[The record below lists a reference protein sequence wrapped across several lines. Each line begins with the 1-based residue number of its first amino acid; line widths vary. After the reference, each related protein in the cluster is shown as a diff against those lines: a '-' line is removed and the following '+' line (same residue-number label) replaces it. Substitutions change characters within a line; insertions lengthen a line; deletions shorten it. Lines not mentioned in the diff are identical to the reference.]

1 MTQPPV
7 IPQPGAAPVSR
18 DNTTLFGVLG
28 IVFGICCPLLGI
40 VFAVLSHLQA
50 NKQGKP
56 ATLAIVGYVV
66 AALSIISGIFY
77 QVAVRS

>member
-7 IPQPGAAPVSR
+7 IPQPAAPAGK

-28 IVFGICCPLLGI
+28 IIFALCCAPIGIL
-40 VFAVLSHLQA
+40 FAVLSHLQA
-50 NKQGKP
+50 NKNGKP

-66 AALSIISGIFY
+66 AALNIIFGIIY
-77 QVAVRS
+77 SVNR

>member
-7 IPQPGAAPVSR
+7 IPQPAAPAGK

-28 IVFGICCPLLGI
+28 IVFSICCAPIGI

-50 NKQGKP
+50 NKNSKP
-56 ATLAIVGYVV
+56 ATLAIIAYVL
-66 AALSIISGIFY
+66 AALNIIAGIIL
-77 QVAVRS
+77 QTRR